1 MATVVLSDDHPMVL
15 YGLRAVVHD
24 APDLE
29 IVGEATSGT
38 QTLELIDRLHPDVL
52 VLDILLPDIN
62 GIDLLDQLDTQGRTH
77 VVIFSMH
84 ANDSYVRAALQAG
97 ASCFVLKDAPAAELL
112 HAIREAVAGRRY
124 LSPAIT
130 DRAVDLFL
138 QHNETPDTSQIEM
151 LTARER
157 QILHLV
163 AAGSTSAT
171 IADRLAISP
180 RTVET
185 HRANLMR
192 KLNLK
197 SQAELLRYAITHGIA
212 TNPED

>member
-1 MATVVLSDDHPMVL
+1 MTTVALSDDHPMVL
-15 YGLRAVVHD
+15 QGLRAVIHD

-29 IVGEATSGT
+29 LIGEAVNGA
-38 QTLELIDRLHPDVL
+38 QTIELVRLLKPDIL

-62 GIDLLDQLDTQGRTH
+62 GIDLLDRLDTGGHTR

-84 ANDSYVRAALQAG
+84 ANDSYVRAALSAG
-97 ASCFVLKDAPAAELL
+97 ASCFVLKDAPASDLL
-112 HAIREAVAGRRY
+112 HAVREAAAGRRY

-130 DRAVDLFL
+130 NRAVDLYI
-138 QHNETPDTSQIEM
+138 QNTPRPAGSAIEM

-157 QILHLV
+157 QILHMV
-163 AAGSTSAT
+163 ASGATSMA
-171 IADRLAISP
+171 IAERLAISP

-197 SQAELLRYAITHGIA
+197 SQAEMLRYAIVHGIVGGA
-212 TNPED
+212 DT

>member
-1 MATVVLSDDHPMVL
+1 MARVVLSDDHPMVL
-15 YGLRAVVHD
+15 HGLRAVIHD

-29 IVGEATSGT
+29 IVGEATSGAE
-38 QTLELIDRLHPDVL
+38 TLELLARLHPDIL

-62 GIDLLDQLDTQGRTH
+62 GIDLLEQIDTNGHIR

-97 ASCFVLKDAPAAELL
+97 ASSFVLKDAPAGELL

-138 QHNETPDTSQIEM
+138 QHGGMPANTQIEI

-163 AAGSTSAT
+163 AAGSTSIT
-171 IADRLAISP
+171 IADRLTISP

-197 SQAELLRYAITHGIA
+197 SQAELLRYAITNGIA
-212 TNPED
+212 ADPEA